1 MGVIR
6 NEFEFEPMSSVTHR
20 IGIGVFLFAL
30 LVQPLIGPLVGREW
44 MQMEIFGMAPDPTVS
59 RRWDSAVTA
68 RRVFWELM
76 IIPLFWCALSGA
88 VPWTMGPP
96 DALLMPFAAL
106 AVLCVAGTT
115 KRR

>member
-1 MGVIR
+1 
-6 NEFEFEPMSSVTHR
+6 
-20 IGIGVFLFAL
+20 
-30 LVQPLIGPLVGREW
+30 
-44 MQMEIFGMAPDPTVS
+44 MQAEIFGMAPDPTVV
-59 RRWDSAVTA
+59 ATLGTLLLTA
-68 RRVFWELM
+68 RRVFWALL

-88 VPWTMGPP
+88 VAWTMNLP